1 MAPLYLCLIRA
12 LGNYNYPFYVIA
24 VFPCFDLGYV
34 LIAILCFH
42 MYSLKLNFT
51 LFTPNYSN
59 QVKNKLNTICNY
71 NIKNKHWFCNLPIFQ
86 VGSISWP
93 TWWKWCLL
101 ELTMD
106 KVNFRHTLKFN
117 YELSFIAQNEGLG
130 KLVRWCWLLYSFI
143 ASFI

>member
-71 NIKNKHWFCNLPIFQ
+71 NIKTNT
-86 VGSISWP
+86 GSA
-93 TWWKWCLL
+93 TCQYFKW
-101 ELTMD
+101 
-106 KVNFRHTLKFN
+106 
-117 YELSFIAQNEGLG
+117 AQLAGQHDEND
-130 KLVRWCWLLYSFI
+130 VYSN
-143 ASFI
+143 